1 MVMVAVVIVAMVVMV
16 IVIVMIVV
24 IMIVVIIMPVVI
36 MIIAM
41 IVVIVVAMI
50 IMVVVI
56 IMILVLVV
64 IIVPVIIVPV
74 IIMIVA
80 MSMNDPIKMFC
91 LSINSRGAEG
101 CFNSKTAVV
110 GQTPFE
116 DVTELSIDGVV
127 LRFAIEIGLKTTM
140 PLDRD
145 HRSGTEFS
153 FGQLLT
159 TAMAAMGMNTT
170 NGSVTGKKQGQC
182 RSGIE
187 E

>member
-1 MVMVAVVIVAMVVMV
+1 MVMVAVIIVAMVVMV
-16 IVIVMIVV
+16 VMVVVIVVIVV
-24 IMIVVIIMPVVI
+24 IMII
-36 MIIAM
+36 
-41 IVVIVVAMI
+41 VAMI

-56 IMILVLVV
+56 IMILVLV
-64 IIVPVIIVPV
+64 VIIVPV

-145 HRSGTEFS
+145 HRSDTEFS
-153 FGQLLT
+153 FRQLLT

>member
-1 MVMVAVVIVAMVVMV
+1 MVMVAVVIVAMIIMV
-16 IVIVMIVV
+16 IVIVV

-36 MIIAM
+36 MIIAI

-64 IIVPVIIVPV
+64 SIVPVVTMV
-74 IIMIVA
+74 VA

-145 HRSGTEFS
+145 HRSDTKFS

-159 TAMAAMGMNTT
+159 TTMTAMSINTT
-170 NGSVTGKKQGQC
+170 NGSVASKKQGQC

>member
-64 IIVPVIIVPV
+64 IIVPVII
-74 IIMIVA
+74 MIVA

-101 CFNSKTAVV
+101 CFNSKAAIV
-110 GQTPFE
+110 GQAPFE
-116 DVTELSIDGVV
+116 DISELSIDGVV
-127 LRFAIEIGLKTTM
+127 LRFAIEVGLKTTM

-145 HRSGTEFS
+145 HRSGAKFA

>member
-36 MIIAM
+36 MII
-41 IVVIVVAMI
+41 VAMI

-64 IIVPVIIVPV
+64 SIVPVVTMV
-74 IIMIVA
+74 VA

>member
-16 IVIVMIVV
+16 IVIVV

-41 IVVIVVAMI
+41 IVVAMI

-56 IMILVLVV
+56 IMIIVLV
-64 IIVPVIIVPV
+64 VIIVPV

>member
-1 MVMVAVVIVAMVVMV
+1 
-16 IVIVMIVV
+16 MIVV
-24 IMIVVIIMPVVI
+24 IIMPVVIMPVVI

-56 IMILVLVV
+56 IMILVLV
-64 IIVPVIIVPV
+64 VIIVPV

>member
-1 MVMVAVVIVAMVVMV
+1 MVAVVIVAMIIMVVV
-16 IVIVMIVV
+16 IVV

-36 MIIAM
+36 MII
-41 IVVIVVAMI
+41 VAMI

-64 IIVPVIIVPV
+64 SIVPLVTMV
-74 IIMIVA
+74 VA

-101 CFNSKTAVV
+101 CFNSKSAVV

-145 HRSGTEFS
+145 HRSDTEFS
-153 FGQLLT
+153 FRQLLT